1 MTPTPLRF
9 ESKDMLNSALVR
21 PDGTVEYTTHTE
33 LDLYDHKRTTI
44 KGRSGLRAIIDW
56 TAKTFTIGGKERLWT
71 QLKKNMGNPLSS
83 KFRVWHWSDTR
94 YTVRYAKD
102 HDGEMRYTVRRT
114 QEDGKWEEK
123 EEGAGADLAR
133 LSPVV
138 VHFFNPPEP
147 AVLSLAPELDELE
160 GIFLILVL
168 LASET
173 KRCDARTYVRT
184 AIARSPWPPI
194 LSVAA
199 YFCTAAGAAA
209 ARQARLSDTGGSG
222 CIWLSLSMPI
232 NGAFSSLLTVA
243 RSPLISYAGNVN
255 SVE

>member
-1 MTPTPLRF
+1 MYRRRPSILRFVGAFDLRSSRWRLLILATPFRPRGITPPSAFPSIMMTPTPLRF

-21 PDGTVEYTTHTE
+21 PDGKVEYTTHTE

-114 QEDGKWEEK
+114 REDGKWEEK

-147 AVLSLAPELDELE
+147 AVLSLAPELEEME

-173 KRCDARTYVRT
+173 KRCDAR
-184 AIARSPWPPI
+184 S
-194 LSVAA
+194 
-199 YFCTAAGAAA
+199 
-209 ARQARLSDTGGSG
+209 
-222 CIWLSLSMPI
+222 
-232 NGAFSSLLTVA
+232 
-243 RSPLISYAGNVN
+243 
-255 SVE
+255 E